1 METYIKPPRTG
12 MEAFELMPEG
22 TFCQLINDVLIMS
35 PAPTPNHQSISGI
48 IYEEISGFVRSQ
60 KLGKAFFSPID
71 VYLNDK
77 NVFQPDIVFVAKD
90 RLEIIDW
97 KKGIMGA
104 PDLVIEVLSKGN
116 EKYDLNEKRI
126 AYEVSGVKEY
136 WVVDPETKW
145 CEGFILEEVA
155 YKSLGERYGQLTLQI
170 FNLTVSF

>member
-1 METYIKPPRTG
+1 METYVKPPRTG
-12 MEAFELMPEG
+12 LEAFEIMPEG
-22 TFCQLINDVLIMS
+22 TLCQLINDVLIMS
-35 PAPTPNHQSISGI
+35 PAPTPNHQSASGI
-48 IYEEISGFVRSQ
+48 IYEEISGFVRTK
-60 KLGKAFFSPID
+60 KLGKVFYSPID

-77 NVFQPDIVFVAKD
+77 NVFQPDIIYIAKD

-116 EKYDLNEKRI
+116 ETYDLTEKKT

-145 CEGFILEEVA
+145 CEGFILENKV
-155 YKSLGERYGQLTLQI
+155 YKSVGEGNGQLNIRMFPLS
-170 FNLTVSF
+170 VSF